1 MGIPNSVGQKK
12 DGSLRF
18 CVDYQNLNKIT
29 KKDSYPLPRVD
40 DLLDSLADAQWFS
53 TLDLRSGY
61 WQVEVDPA
69 DREKTAFSTPYG
81 LYQFRVMPFG
91 LCNAP
96 STFQWL
102 MELVLAG
109 FRWEI
114 CLAYLDDVVVFGR
127 TWEEH
132 LERLRLVSTRL
143 QVAHLKL
150 HPKKCQFFKQSVCF
164 LGYIISNNGVSTAL
178 PISQSS
184 EASLA

>member
-18 CVDYQNLNKIT
+18 CVDYRNLNKIT

-69 DREKTAFSTPYG
+69 DREKTASFPT
-81 LYQFRVMPFG
+81 
-91 LCNAP
+91 
-96 STFQWL
+96 
-102 MELVLAG
+102 MELALTLP
-109 FRWEI
+109 RS
-114 CLAYLDDVVVFGR
+114 
-127 TWEEH
+127 
-132 LERLRLVSTRL
+132 VSLPTGL
-143 QVAHLKL
+143 
-150 HPKKCQFFKQSVCF
+150 P
-164 LGYIISNNGVSTAL
+164 L
-178 PISQSS
+178 PISQSF